1 MVRLFSKALLALA
14 LAATLPV
21 VVPVASA
28 AAKKDTSDDALY
40 NNVRRKLANDIHVKG
55 GALDVAVDKGVVTIK
70 GVIESDALKS
80 RAEKLAAKV
89 PGVKKV
95 VNEIRVSPGGVT

>member
-1 MVRLFSKALLALA
+1 MVRLFSKGLLAITLA
-14 LAATLPV
+14 GSLPALVPAAR
-21 VVPVASA
+21 A
-28 AAKKDTSDDALY
+28 AAKKDVSDDALY

-55 GALDVAVDKGVVTIK
+55 GGLDVAVDKGVVTIK
-70 GVIESDALKS
+70 GFLESTDLKA

-95 VNEIRVSPGGVT
+95 VNEIRISPGGIK